1 MDNLNL
7 YICIYYKNKMSD
19 NYFTFATLACSM
31 SGTNDIDD
39 RAIMA
44 QGTHTENAAID
55 LHVKI
60 TKATFNDLFSF
71 TEATDSW
78 AFKKSAG
85 YNVGADVSSVTSASV
100 AVVNSVSALL
110 NTDRTALVNA
120 VSVGAGNLAEVLL
133 DDEANIP
140 NVTAANLKTILG
152 GASDTIGSGS
162 AETTLSAS
170 SLDMTVN
177 DETLTKQIRGMMN
190 DEASSSDRT
199 ELNPFV
205 ANDLIYYAAGFD
217 CEFDETF
224 NLDAVDTAGDEDAGT
239 VTVGGDIRSTIS
251 KDLTDLTT
259 NTLSVSGA
267 IIIEIIA

>member
-7 YICIYYKNKMSD
+7 YICIYYKNKMAD

-31 SGTNDIDD
+31 SGTNDVDD
-39 RAIMA
+39 RAIEA
-44 QGTHTENAAID
+44 QGTHTENAALD

-60 TKATFNDLFSF
+60 TQATFNALFSF
-71 TEATDSW
+71 TESTDSW
-78 AFKKSAG
+78 AFKKSAQ
-85 YNVGADVSSVTSASV
+85 YNVGGDVSSVTSASV

-110 NTDRTALVNA
+110 NTDRTALVDA
-120 VSVGAGNLAEVLL
+120 VSTAAGNLAEVLL
-133 DDEANIP
+133 ADEHDIP

-152 GASDTIGSGS
+152 GVLATIGSGS

-170 SLDMTVN
+170 SLDMTV
-177 DETLTKQIRGMMN
+177 DDDKLTKQIRGMMN
-190 DEASSSDRT
+190 DEAGASSRT

-205 ANDLIYYAAGFD
+205 ANDLIYYAEGFT

-224 NLDAVDTAGDEDAGT
+224 NLDAIDTAGDNTLDT
-239 VTVGGDIRSTIS
+239 VTVGGDVRSTIK
-251 KDLTDLTT
+251 KDLTDLNA
-259 NTLSVSGA
+259 NTGSISGA